1 MRELLMNAAEGD
13 KMSVVYD
20 KTAMNGKNKY
30 EDEMTVKVTDANPRS
45 PGLMDNEAVVAVV
58 SINDDGS
65 ETKNTG
71 YIGMNALG
79 GCEMKPD
86 NSYFPSE
93 SVKSLSGGEA

>member
-1 MRELLMNAAEGD
+1 MRELLMNAAEGEM
-13 KMSVVYD
+13 MSVVYD
-20 KTAMNGKNKY
+20 KTAMNGVNEY
-30 EDEMTVKVTDANPRS
+30 EEEMTVKVTDANPRS

-58 SINDDGS
+58 AVNDSGES
-65 ETKNTG
+65 KNTG